1 MNLPQ
6 PAPPAI
12 RAGPPANADRN
23 RYADSLRVCAII
35 MVVAGHWLLTDITYH
50 GGTLSGL
57 DALDYID
64 WGRWVTLVFQV
75 MPVFFL
81 VGGYVNA
88 RSWAAHQAQ
97 GEGWAEWVRS
107 RAMRLLWPAA
117 VYVAVA
123 TLAVAGA
130 RMAGAS
136 DAELAQ
142 AGWLVAFQLWF
153 LPVYLLL
160 IAATPVML
168 SAHRRWGLAVP
179 AVMAAAAAAVDVGV
193 IGARLPLIGYAN
205 YLLVWGAMHQWGF
218 AWQDGTL
225 TRARWRPW
233 ALAIGGAAVLAGLL
247 YWGPFPVDMIGAG
260 EPIGNTTPPSI
271 ALLAFAAAQTGLV
284 LAAEPVVSR
293 WLARPRGW
301 RLVTRLNGTVMTVY
315 LWHMVPV
322 LIVAA
327 ALYPTAVLPQ
337 PAIGSA
343 QWWQTRPIWLA
354 ALALILVPLVLAV
367 MRAERPM
374 LRLPDGLGNPGR
386 WSGPLLL
393 AGIAAAMI
401 GLARLAIAG
410 FAPGGAPPALA
421 LAAFGCGVACTLFS
435 GRPPTRRPRR
445 LSSHATRPSFSS

>member
-12 RAGPPANADRN
+12 RAGPPATADRN

-225 TRARWRPW
+225 TRAR
-233 ALAIGGAAVLAGLL
+233 
-247 YWGPFPVDMIGAG
+247 
-260 EPIGNTTPPSI
+260 
-271 ALLAFAAAQTGLV
+271 
-284 LAAEPVVSR
+284 
-293 WLARPRGW
+293 
-301 RLVTRLNGTVMTVY
+301 
-315 LWHMVPV
+315 
-322 LIVAA
+322 
-327 ALYPTAVLPQ
+327 
-337 PAIGSA
+337 
-343 QWWQTRPIWLA
+343 
-354 ALALILVPLVLAV
+354 
-367 MRAERPM
+367 
-374 LRLPDGLGNPGR
+374 
-386 WSGPLLL
+386 
-393 AGIAAAMI
+393 
-401 GLARLAIAG
+401 
-410 FAPGGAPPALA
+410 
-421 LAAFGCGVACTLFS
+421 
-435 GRPPTRRPRR
+435 
-445 LSSHATRPSFSS
+445 